1 MGKIEKFNNESDLLQ
16 RIDELKQEG
25 AGESDLQVISEDK
38 LEDNSLDY
46 TDVKVKSSRG
56 SFSDKITALFSG
68 ESSEERVLSSVHVPE
83 ERLDEYKADLNNGK
97 ILLYIDNDNL
107 DDSKNYD
114 SEHPK
119 GSQSGNEHYDNTK
132 PFSNEGNEES
142 GVSKGTAAGAG
153 VGAGAAGAAAASSSK
168 NDNDTSH
175 DQNEFGNTDKENEFN
190 QNDDVSRNENSRN
203 QNEFG
208 NADKENEFNRSDDVS
223 NNDVSRNSNEDND
236 TNAVSKGTVAGAGL
250 GAGAAGAAA
259 ASSSKNDNDTSQNQN
274 EFGNAEREN
283 EFNQNDDVSNNDL
296 THNTTGKT
304 DSPSFD
310 NEAETDRST
319 DTNRYGNSI
328 DKEEVAHDDV
338 DNSNFADNNDGTSTS
353 ANLAGA
359 SGLGA
364 AGYANKQS
372 DEQETQVNDEDN
384 RKVYSS
390 DNERDLE
397 ALNNR
402 EKTNTT
408 YRETDN
414 VKDQQDLSRNDD
426 SSFSRVHDDDV
437 EAERSTLNYDKPN
450 ESVEPPASNVDTT
463 RESNFSTSQNER
475 DTNINASN
483 QSFND
488 GTRNDKDEESVQLHE
503 ERLNVDK
510 ENVETGEASVD
521 KRVVEEQ
528 EEFDVPVER
537 EEVTIER
544 RPVNEKVDEDFN
556 AQGDDSVRVPLHEE
570 RVNVDKEN
578 VVSEEIVIKKNKVQD
593 TEHVSEKVRREEA
606 DINNPTD
613 DNNRR

>member
-16 RIDELKQEG
+16 RIDKLKQEG

-68 ESSEERVLSSVHVPE
+68 KSSEERVLSSVHVPE
-83 ERLDEYKADLNNGK
+83 EKLDEYKADLNNGK

-175 DQNEFGNTDKENEFN
+175 DQNEFGN
-190 QNDDVSRNENSRN
+190 
-203 QNEFG
+203 
-208 NADKENEFNRSDDVS
+208 ADKENEFNRSDDVS

-236 TNAVSKGTVAGAGL
+236 SNGVSKGTVAGAGL

-283 EFNQNDDVSNNDL
+283 EFNRSDDVSNNDL
-296 THNTTGKT
+296 THNTTEKT

-338 DNSNFADNNDGTSTS
+338 DNSNFADNNDDTSTS

-488 GTRNDKDEESVQLHE
+488 GTRNDKDEDSVQLHE